1 MKQCLLITKLIDVLH
16 VHLLGGR
23 QAERW
28 ALSPGGRNRRAGFRT
43 PRAGDGSD
51 GKRKKIRTHPSSFLP
66 PDPSAIPTSAASA
79 PPWFPRNGPAP
90 RGTQVKALY
99 SKNASESEHA
109 VSFFFLFLH
118 GQSAP
123 SRAAL
128 ALLSSRQHTDC
139 VYPQQ
144 RKLFVCR
151 EEHTACNAIC
161 SRQVLVLLC
170 TYSYR
175 GSYPECLW
183 DTANRNKLQQ
193 ISTDTHRALL
203 NDKSW
208 RRFHRTCFYAAWPI
222 TSPLWRLAHLLD
234 RLHMCSSTVTLVAF
248 P

>member
-1 MKQCLLITKLIDVLH
+1 MGWQRELRSLVHNILWNNACWLQLIDVLH

-23 QAERW
+23 QAERR

-43 PRAGDGSD
+43 PRAGVGSD

-79 PPWFPRNGPAP
+79 PPWFPRNGPAL

-109 VSFFFLFLH
+109 VSLFFLFFLH

-139 VYPQQ
+139 V
-144 RKLFVCR
+144 
-151 EEHTACNAIC
+151 
-161 SRQVLVLLC
+161 
-170 TYSYR
+170 
-175 GSYPECLW
+175 
-183 DTANRNKLQQ
+183 
-193 ISTDTHRALL
+193 
-203 NDKSW
+203 
-208 RRFHRTCFYAAWPI
+208 
-222 TSPLWRLAHLLD
+222 SPAEKAF
-234 RLHMCSSTVTLVAF
+234 RLHGGTHSL
-248 P
+248 

>member
-23 QAERW
+23 QAERR

-43 PRAGDGSD
+43 PRAGVGSD
-51 GKRKKIRTHPSSFLP
+51 GKRKKLRTHPSSFLP

-79 PPWFPRNGPAP
+79 PPCFPRNWPAL

-99 SKNASESEHA
+99 SKNASESEHT
-109 VSFFFLFLH
+109 VSFFFFFYTGSQLPRELT
-118 GQSAP
+118 P
-123 SRAAL
+123 L

-175 GSYPECLW
+175 GAYPECL
-183 DTANRNKLQQ
+183 
-193 ISTDTHRALL
+193 
-203 NDKSW
+203 
-208 RRFHRTCFYAAWPI
+208 
-222 TSPLWRLAHLLD
+222 
-234 RLHMCSSTVTLVAF
+234 
-248 P
+248 